1 MKLAEVLIKGSDLQ
15 KRLAQLQAR
24 IVENARIQ
32 EGDVPAEDPLVL
44 IGEYR
49 DSVDQ
54 LVGLTRSAT
63 PK

>member
-32 EGDVPAEDPLVL
+32 EGDVPAEDPLGL